1 MAHMRSLRHIKTIGL
16 WTVPA
21 PGGADKHQTIGKT
34 RATMAKRDLHG
45 YVKYISGWWFGT
57 CFIFPYIGNNPS

>member
-1 MAHMRSLRHIKTIGL
+1 MAHMRSLSHIKTIGL

-34 RATMAKRDLHG
+34 RAMMAKRDLHG
-45 YVKYISGWWFGT
+45 DVKYISGWWFG
-57 CFIFPYIGNNPS
+57 P